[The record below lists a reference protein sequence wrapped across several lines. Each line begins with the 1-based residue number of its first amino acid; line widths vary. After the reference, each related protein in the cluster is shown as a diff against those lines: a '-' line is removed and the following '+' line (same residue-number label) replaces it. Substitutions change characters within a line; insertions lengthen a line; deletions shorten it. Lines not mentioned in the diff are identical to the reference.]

1 MSKRMPKH
9 GFSAMNRLH
18 KLKLGC
24 VLTGLAVSVLAGC
37 GPSADSD
44 EPVASGSAPEMRRL
58 TESQYRNIIADI
70 FGDDIVIGG
79 RFDPTIRSNGLIAI
93 GASTVSI
100 TPSAFERYD
109 DLARSI
115 AAQVVDE
122 KHRDEFVACK
132 PAVVSAPDDKC
143 ATQFFSKVGRLLY
156 RRPQSKGELANELKI
171 ASESTATLGDFYR
184 GLGSGLV
191 AMLETPAF
199 LYIADRVEKDP
210 DHDGGYRLD
219 AYSKAARLSF
229 FLWNTTPDNELLRAA
244 EKGELDSKKGL
255 GKQVDRMIAS
265 PRLVAGT
272 RAFFNDMLAL
282 DDTDTL
288 QKDSQIYPTFVPSVA
303 DDSREQTLRTI
314 TDLLIDKHSDY
325 RDIFTTRE
333 TFINESL
340 GLVYKVPVESTDS
353 WTQYEFSPTENP
365 DRVGIQSQI
374 NFEALHSHP
383 GSSSPTIR
391 GRAIREILLC
401 QKIPDPPGNVDFSLF
416 SDAHNATLK
425 TARERLKAHA
435 TVATCAGCH
444 KLMDP
449 IGLALENFDGAGGFR
464 SDENGAPIDASG
476 DLDGIKYKDAAGL
489 GTALHDNSNATSCLV
504 TRLYGYASG
513 HMPVKSE
520 APWLGYLNK
529 HFAADGY
536 RLPELMR
543 RIAVSDALYAVS
555 VGKSAP
561 PSDRSANGTNVV
573 KEKQS

>member
-1 MSKRMPKH
+1 
-9 GFSAMNRLH
+9 MNYTQT
-18 KLKLGC
+18 LKLGC
-24 VLTGLAVSVLAGC
+24 GLAALAVSVFAGC
-37 GPSADSD
+37 GQKTASD
-44 EPVASGSAPEMRRL
+44 EPATAGGPPEMRRL
-58 TESQYRNIIADI
+58 TESQYRNIIADV
-70 FGDDIVIGG
+70 FGDDIVVGG
-79 RFDPTIRSNGLIAI
+79 RFDPTMRSNGLIAI
-93 GASTVSI
+93 GASAVSI

-115 AAQVVDE
+115 AAQVLDE
-122 KHRDEFVACK
+122 THRDEFVACK
-132 PAVVSAPDDKC
+132 PAAANAADDKC
-143 ATQFFSKVGRLLY
+143 ATQFFAKVGRLLY
-156 RRPQSKGELANELKI
+156 RRPQTKSELANEVKI
-171 ASESTATLGDFYR
+171 AGEATSTVNDFYR

-199 LYIADRVEKDP
+199 LYIADHIEKDP
-210 DHDGGYRLD
+210 DHAGAYRLD
-219 AYSKAARLSF
+219 AFSRAARLSF
-229 FLWNTTPDNELLRAA
+229 FLWNTTPDDELLRAA
-244 EKGELDSKKGL
+244 EKGELDSGKGL
-255 GKQVDRMIAS
+255 AKQVDRMIAS

-272 RAFFNDMLAL
+272 KAFFNDMLAL

-288 QKDSQIYPTFVPSVA
+288 QKDTEIYPTFGPSVA

-314 TDLLIDKHSDY
+314 TDLLIAKHGDY

-333 TFINESL
+333 TFLSGPL
-340 GLVYKVPVESTDS
+340 GLVYKVPVETPDG
-353 WTQYEFSPTENP
+353 WTRYEFSPSENP

-391 GRAIREILLC
+391 GRAIREVLLC

-435 TVATCAGCH
+435 SIPTCAGCH
-444 KLMDP
+444 KLTDP

-464 SDENGAPIDASG
+464 DNENGAAIDASG
-476 DLDGIKYKDAAGL
+476 ELDGVKYKDAAGL
-489 GTALHDNSNATSCLV
+489 GAALHDNANAASCLV
-504 TRLYGYASG
+504 TRLYGYAAG
-513 HMPVKSE
+513 RMPVKNE

-543 RIAVSDALYAVS
+543 RIATSDALYAVS
-555 VGKSAP
+555 IDKGAAP
-561 PSDRSANGTNVV
+561 DRSATGTNGS